1 MYVYP
6 KQLWIRKI
14 WGDVWKIINFNM
26 INDLIIILKKQIA
39 VDEFWLFSRG
49 LVHNNVQIIKEKNNK
64 NLKIKKTVKEF
75 EK

>member
-1 MYVYP
+1 
-6 KQLWIRKI
+6 
-14 WGDVWKIINFNM
+14 M